1 MNIKKHTKK
10 EIKKI
15 VEDFE
20 QKCQPTSDEP
30 ETDTKE
36 SVEDGAGEVVGG

>member
-20 QKCQPTSDEP
+20 KKCEPTPEP
-30 ETDTKE
+30 ETQETE
-36 SVEDGAGEVVGG
+36 TDGGR